1 MIKQEDLIRI
11 TSILSEP
18 TDPRLIKQREQ
29 GSGRNKVTLS
39 YVTGPVV
46 IDQLNRAFSHLWN
59 IEMVDQWVQPSVS
72 KEKKVWDE
80 VNRRQIA
87 TGEMDE
93 QNPVAHVKVRLT
105 VLVPNDDGTFTPII
119 KEAYGCQS
127 VIGGQSEQENIFKG
141 AATDAL
147 KKAAQNLGIALDL
160 ARSQEAQDY
169 FNEMIIVPWTAEELS
184 AHQKEIDYVQ
194 SIFTE
199 NQLSSEEID
208 SYVYTWSEGVITSY
222 AQIRSDSYTAFYS
235 WLKSQVE
242 TEATEEM
249 TDGANNG

>member
-1 MIKQEDLIRI
+1 MINQGELTRI

-29 GSGRNKVTLS
+29 GGGRNKVTLS

-46 IDQLNRAFSHLWN
+46 IDQLNRAFNHLWS

-105 VLVPNDDGTFTPII
+105 VLIPNDDGTFTTIV

-160 ARSQEAQDY
+160 ARAQEAQAY
-169 FNEMIIVPWTAEELS
+169 FDEMLVIPWTAEETS

-194 SIFTE
+194 SIFKE
-199 NQLSSEEID
+199 NQLSPEEING
-208 SYVYTWSEGVITSY
+208 YVYTWSEGVIPSY
-222 AQIRSDSYTAFYS
+222 AQIRPDSYTEFYS
-235 WLKSQVE
+235 WLKLQVE
-242 TEATEEM
+242 AAVAEEM
-249 TDGANNG
+249 IDGAANG